1 MATDKR
7 RQGQKMLGEDD
18 QANSNG
24 YTSKD
29 SRAAQKWNQKSARE
43 YGGKAVQSEQSN
55 DEQKYMHQSRQN

>member
-29 SRAAQKWNQKSARE
+29 SRAAQK
-43 YGGKAVQSEQSN
+43 
-55 DEQKYMHQSRQN
+55 